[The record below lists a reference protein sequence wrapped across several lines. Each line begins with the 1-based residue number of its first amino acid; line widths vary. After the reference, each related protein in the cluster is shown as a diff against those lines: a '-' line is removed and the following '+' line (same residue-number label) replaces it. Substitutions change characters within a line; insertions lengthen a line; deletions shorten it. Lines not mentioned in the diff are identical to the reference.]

1 MSFHA
6 VKFQTKILYRA
17 TPQDKRIDEIRK
29 WAKIF
34 HANNLTPI
42 IESNISCG
50 NLSFRINPG
59 ENKFIITCSQMGFN
73 KELSEDAFAQ
83 VFDCNFE
90 QGVVFAL
97 GEREPSSESMLHFAI
112 YKSRPEVNA
121 IFHGHSAKILEN
133 YSSLKLVET
142 VKEQPY
148 GTPELAFEVLDVLK
162 DNNFVVMKNHG
173 FVSVAETMD
182 EAGNGTLKIL
192 FDIYSPSN
200 STSAKVL

>member
-1 MSFHA
+1 MAFHA

-17 TPQDKRIDEIRK
+17 TPQGKRIDEIRK

-34 HANNLTPI
+34 NDNNLTPI
-42 IESNISCG
+42 VGDNISCG

-59 ENKFIITCSQMGFN
+59 ENKFIITCSQIGFD

-97 GEREPSSESMLHFAI
+97 GQREPSSESMLHFAI

-121 IFHGHSAKILEN
+121 IFHGHSHEILKN
-133 YSSLKLVET
+133 STKLKLIET
-142 VKEQPY
+142 AKEQPY
-148 GTPELAFEVLDVLK
+148 GTPDLAYEVLGVLK
-162 DNNFVVMKNHG
+162 DNNFIVMKNHG
-173 FVSVAETMD
+173 FISVAKTMD

-192 FDIYSPSN
+192 EQAN
-200 STSAKVL
+200 